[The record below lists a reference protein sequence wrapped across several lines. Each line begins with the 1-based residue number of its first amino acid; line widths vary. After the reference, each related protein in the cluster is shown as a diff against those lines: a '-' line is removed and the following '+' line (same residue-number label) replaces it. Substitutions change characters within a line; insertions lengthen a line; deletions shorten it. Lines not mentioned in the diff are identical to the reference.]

1 MLIDALHEDL
11 LYRISEPGRGFILW
25 GRGII
30 SPLGLDRLAGALF
43 KGRTKEDRVY
53 GKSSYQGG
61 KFIKNKLQENLVA
74 DSLTK
79 SEVRTSKVIQQ
90 PNVPLVV
97 ITSGRHIKSDDDWE
111 KKQEDLT
118 KITDN
123 LLAWEIVK
131 NAPAEEVWR
140 VKEGR
145 DSLEH
150 WLSKL
155 YNYKMKSELIGEE
168 IVE

>member
-11 LYRISEPGRGFILW
+11 LHRVAAPGRGFVLW
-25 GRGII
+25 GRGVL
-30 SPLGLDRLAGALF
+30 SPLGLDRLAGAMF

-61 KFIKNKLQENLVA
+61 KFIKNKLQESLVA

-79 SEVRTSKVIQQ
+79 SEVASARNIQQ
-90 PNVPLVV
+90 PNVPLVI
-97 ITSGRHIKSDDDWE
+97 ITSGIHVKQDKEWE

-123 LLAWEIVK
+123 LLAWEIVPK
-131 NAPAEEVWR
+131 TPSEEVW
-140 VKEGR
+140 KTQAGR
-145 DSLEH
+145 DRLEH
-150 WLSKL
+150 WLGKL
-155 YNYKMKSELIGEE
+155 YQAKMKPSMVGEE
-168 IVE
+168 

>member
-11 LYRISEPGRGFILW
+11 LHRVAAPGRGFVLW

-74 DSLTK
+74 DSLTH
-79 SEVRTSKVIQQ
+79 SEVLSSKNIQQ

-97 ITSGRHIKSDDDWE
+97 VSSGRHIKSDKVWE
-111 KKQEDLT
+111 RKQEDLT

-123 LLAWEIVK
+123 LLAWEIVNK
-131 NAPAEEVWR
+131 APAEEVWR

-150 WLSKL
+150 WLGKL
-155 YNYKMKSELIGEE
+155 YRYKMNSTL
-168 IVE
+168 VDA

>member
-11 LYRISEPGRGFILW
+11 LYKVASPGRGFVLW

-79 SEVRTSKVIQQ
+79 SEVKSARNIQQ
-90 PNVPLVV
+90 PDVPLVV
-97 ITSGRHIKSDDDWE
+97 ITSGRHIKTDDDWE
-111 KKQEDLT
+111 DKQKDLT

-123 LLAWEIVK
+123 LLTWQIIGK
-131 NAPAEEVWR
+131 APSEEVWK

-145 DSLEH
+145 DALEH
-150 WLSKL
+150 WLGKL
-155 YNYKMKSELIGEE
+155 YTHKMKSKAEE
-168 IVE
+168 A

>member
-25 GRGII
+25 GRGVL
-30 SPLGLDRLAGALF
+30 SPLGFDRLAGAIF

-74 DSLTK
+74 ESLSR
-79 SEVRTSKVIQQ
+79 SEVKSARNIQQ
-90 PNVPLVV
+90 PDVPLVV
-97 ITSGRHIKSDDDWE
+97 ITSGRHIKNDDAWE
-111 KKQEDLT
+111 EKQKDLT

-123 LLAWEIVK
+123 LLAWEIVGK
-131 NAPAEEVWR
+131 APSEEVWR

-150 WLSKL
+150 WLGKL
-155 YNYKMKSELIGEE
+155 YKYRMKSKSVEE
-168 IVE
+168 E

>member
-1 MLIDALHEDL
+1 MLIDALHEDFL
-11 LYRISEPGRGFILW
+11 HRVASPGRGFVLW

-30 SPLGLDRLAGALF
+30 SPLGFDRLAGALF
-43 KGRTKEDRVY
+43 KGRTKEDRVF

-74 DSLTK
+74 DSLTR
-79 SEVRTSKVIQQ
+79 SEVVSAKNIQQ

-97 ITSGRHIKSDDDWE
+97 ITSGRHVKQDQEWE

-123 LLAWEIVK
+123 LLGWEIVPK
-131 NAPAEEVWR
+131 VPAEEVWATQ
-140 VKEGR
+140 EGR
-145 DSLEH
+145 DRLEH
-150 WLSKL
+150 WLGKL
-155 YNYKMKSELIGEE
+155 YQARMNSTVVDEA
-168 IVE
+168 

>member
-11 LYRISEPGRGFILW
+11 LYRVSNPGRGFVLW

-53 GKSSYQGG
+53 GRSSYQGG

-74 DSLTK
+74 DSLTR
-79 SEVRTSKVIQQ
+79 SEVKSAKNIQQ
-90 PNVPLVV
+90 PETPLVV
-97 ITSGRHIKSDDDWE
+97 VTSGRHIKTDDAWE
-111 KKQEDLT
+111 EKQKDLT

-123 LLAWEIVK
+123 LIAWEIVGK
-131 NAPAEEVWR
+131 APPEEVWR

-145 DSLEH
+145 DTLEQ
-150 WLSKL
+150 LLGKL
-155 YNYKMKSELIGEE
+155 YKYKSNSTILAENE
-168 IVE
+168 

>member
-11 LYRISEPGRGFILW
+11 LYRVSNPGRGFVLW

-79 SEVRTSKVIQQ
+79 SEVKTAKNIQQ
-90 PNVPLVV
+90 PNTPLVV
-97 ITSGRHIKSDDDWE
+97 ITSGRHIKTDDDWE
-111 KKQEDLT
+111 AKQKDLT

-123 LLAWEIVK
+123 LLAWEIVGK
-131 NAPAEEVWR
+131 APAEEVWK

-145 DSLEH
+145 DTLEH
-150 WLSKL
+150 WLGKL
-155 YNYKMKSELIGEE
+155 YRHNTTLGNFESEE
-168 IVE
+168 

>member
-11 LYRISEPGRGFILW
+11 LYRVSNPGRGFILW

-30 SPLGLDRLAGALF
+30 SPLGFDRLAGALF

-53 GKSSYQGG
+53 GKTSYQGG

-79 SEVRTSKVIQQ
+79 SEVKSAKNIQQ
-90 PNVPLVV
+90 PDTPLVV

-111 KKQEDLT
+111 EKQKDLT

-123 LLAWEIVK
+123 LLAWEIVGK
-131 NAPAEEVWR
+131 APSEEVWK

-145 DSLEH
+145 DTLEE
-150 WLSKL
+150 WLGKL
-155 YNYKMKSELIGEE
+155 YRYKTNSSYVEE
-168 IVE
+168 IG

>member
-11 LYRISEPGRGFILW
+11 LYRVSNPGRGFILW

-30 SPLGLDRLAGALF
+30 SPLGLDRLSGALF

-74 DSLTK
+74 DSLSR
-79 SEVRTSKVIQQ
+79 SEVKSAKNIQQ
-90 PNVPLVV
+90 PNTPLVV
-97 ITSGRHIKSDDDWE
+97 VTSGRHIKSDDAWE
-111 KKQEDLT
+111 EKQKDLT

-123 LLAWEIVK
+123 LLAWEIVGK
-131 NAPAEEVWR
+131 APSEEVWK

-145 DSLEH
+145 DTLEK
-150 WLSKL
+150 LLGKL
-155 YNYKMKSELIGEE
+155 YKYKSNSTTLEDDE
-168 IVE
+168 